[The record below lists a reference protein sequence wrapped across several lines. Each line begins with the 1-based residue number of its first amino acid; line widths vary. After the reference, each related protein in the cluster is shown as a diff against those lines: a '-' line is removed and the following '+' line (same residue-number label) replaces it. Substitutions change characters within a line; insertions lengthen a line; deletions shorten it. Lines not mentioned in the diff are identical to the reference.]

1 MILLNAFQL
10 IFAEIPYHIARPKP
24 HLIAQSS
31 IKSLIL
37 LLALIQIIRLVI
49 VISLDS
55 ARLISLENCLPHFL
69 QTIKSQSSP
78 L

>member
-10 IFAEIPYHIARPKP
+10 ILAEIPYHIVRPKP
-24 HLIAQSS
+24 HLIAQNS

-37 LLALIQIIRLVI
+37 LLALFQITRLVI

-55 ARLISLENCLPHFL
+55 ARLISLENYLPHFL
-69 QTIKSQSSP
+69 QTIKSRSSP